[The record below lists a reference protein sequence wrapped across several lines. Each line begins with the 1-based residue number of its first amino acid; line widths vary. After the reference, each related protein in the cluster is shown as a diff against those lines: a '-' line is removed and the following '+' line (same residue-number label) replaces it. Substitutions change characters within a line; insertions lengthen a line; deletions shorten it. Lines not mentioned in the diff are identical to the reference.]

1 MEDGAERAFGF
12 PVPEAVELGDALI
25 EIGGDFGVGG
35 SDREGDIA
43 AAWEEREAAAGAFV
57 EAVAVDGVAGGG
69 VGGERGIWLRES
81 VLGAA
86 GEGESEEEG
95 ARRVT

>member
-12 PVPEAVELGDALI
+12 PVPEAVKLGDALI
-25 EIGGDFGVGG
+25 EIGGDFRVGG
-35 SDREGDIA
+35 SDWEGDVA
-43 AAWEEREAAAGAFV
+43 AAWEEREAAARAFV
-57 EAVAVDGVAGGG
+57 EAVAMDGVAGGS
-69 VGGERGIWLRES
+69 VGGDGGIWFRQG